1 MRIILTNLFTTLQCQ
16 RKTISDNPNFS
27 FAAFQKYG
35 KTAIVKLLEFKRPEK
50 KFTDLEELKQ
60 QMIKDINDGREF

>member
-27 FAAFQKYG
+27 FAAFQKKGGRTRFAPKITLLLTRTAFFCKYNG
-35 KTAIVKLLEFKRPEK
+35 KLSSI
-50 KFTDLEELKQ
+50 
-60 QMIKDINDGREF
+60 

>member
-27 FAAFQKYG
+27 FAAFQKRAVG
-35 KTAIVKLLEFKRPEK
+35 QDSHQR
-50 KFTDLEELKQ
+50 
-60 QMIKDINDGREF
+60 

>member
-27 FAAFQKYG
+27 FAAFQKRVVG
-35 KTAIVKLLEFKRPEK
+35 QDSHQR
-50 KFTDLEELKQ
+50 
-60 QMIKDINDGREF
+60 